1 MFNGFY
7 LKQLISLHPPH
18 LVSSWRRN
26 LKSASR

>member
-1 MFNGFY
+1 
-7 LKQLISLHPPH
+7 LHPPH